1 MVGRKASRVAE
12 MIEIHKKMEPDEAD
26 TREMKGKRQEEQKVQ
41 REQQRKEPMPELKHQ
56 KLTAQAE
63 KRREIS
69 YGGSMVYHVM
79 IVLCGHCY
87 SAS

>member
-1 MVGRKASRVAE
+1 

-63 KRREIS
+63 KRRERNKLWRE
-69 YGGSMVYHVM
+69 YGLSCNDCFVRSLL
-79 IVLCGHCY
+79 LCQL
-87 SAS
+87 SD